1 MSNKVEVHI
10 VDQTTQD
17 IVTGVITLVVTL
29 LLLWFFVRANIDTT
43 NGSTCPCMQH
53 MEGLESGSPSKQQ
66 EDLKKIVNESKYD
79 DAGYFRELP
88 KGKYE
93 GENVYY
99 YRDED
104 RFFKPMFY
112 EPFRNIYAENPKMWW
127 RNDYIPKESDFW

>member
-1 MSNKVEVHI
+1 MANRLEVRV

-17 IVTGVITLVVTL
+17 IVTGVITLIVTL
-29 LLLWFFVRANIDTT
+29 LLLWFFVRSQIDS
-43 NGSTCPCMQH
+43 GSCYSN

-66 EDLKKIVNESKYD
+66 EDLKKIINESPYD

-88 KGKYE
+88 KGDYE
-93 GENVYY
+93 GETVYY

-127 RNDYIPKESDFW
+127 RKDYIPKESDFW